1 MTSEEIST
9 LLKRKGLKQ
18 TIVRKNCI
26 EYFAK
31 ASGPVDALALIDK
44 LKVNKTTIYRELT
57 TLVEEN
63 IITEIDFGDGK
74 KRYEL
79 SSLSHHHHLV
89 CVKCKAVSEYTV
101 KTDLSKEEAQIK
113 KEYSFTVQKHMLE
126 FFGICKDCVT

>member
-1 MTSEEIST
+1 MTSEEISN

-18 TIVRKNCI
+18 TSVRKSCI
-26 EYFAK
+26 EYFSN
-31 ASGPVDALALIDK
+31 ASGPVDALSLIDK
-44 LKVNKTTIYRELT
+44 LNVNKTTIYRELT
-57 TLVEEN
+57 TLVEEH
-63 IITEIDFGDGK
+63 IISEIDFGDGK

-89 CVKCKAVSEYTV
+89 CIKCKSVSEYTV